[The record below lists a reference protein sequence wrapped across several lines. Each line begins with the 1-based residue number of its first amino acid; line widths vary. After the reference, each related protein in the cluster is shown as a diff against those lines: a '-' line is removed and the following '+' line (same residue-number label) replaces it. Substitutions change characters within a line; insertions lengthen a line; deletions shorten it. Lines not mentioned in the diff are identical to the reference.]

1 MARLASQAKMGYYP
15 TPPEI
20 VEHIK
25 TGLALPGPGLYRL
38 LDTCCGKGEAL
49 AQLAAGLS
57 EVTTYGIE
65 LDEDRYRQAFQILN
79 HVVWGD
85 SLNELKISTRAFS
98 LLWLNPPYDW
108 DGDGGRLESQ
118 FLWAHRR
125 YIVRGGWLIF
135 IIPHRALKDAAE
147 PLSKLANL
155 QIYAFPK
162 PEFDVFK
169 QVVVLGQNKDCNDA
183 NNALQIAVI
192 RSYAAR
198 PPEEVWERLPKT
210 DEIPPGS
217 IILPPSPDRQI
228 NFSSERLDTEKAA
241 ALVAKSPLWQELE
254 TATAAK
260 SLHDIRPLAPLR
272 QGHLAM
278 LLAGG
283 LMNGEVEKDGRKLV
297 IKGSVEKKIETETE
311 TTDTYVIE
319 RQTLSFQIV
328 IRAIDL
334 NAREIFTIS

>member
-1 MARLASQAKMGYYP
+1 M
-15 TPPEI
+15 
-20 VEHIK
+20 
-25 TGLALPGPGLYRL
+25 
-38 LDTCCGKGEAL
+38 
-49 AQLAAGLS
+49 
-57 EVTTYGIE
+57 
-65 LDEDRYRQAFQILN
+65 
-79 HVVWGD
+79 
-85 SLNELKISTRAFS
+85 
-98 LLWLNPPYDW
+98 
-108 DGDGGRLESQ
+108 
-118 FLWAHRR
+118 WAHRR
-125 YIVRGGWLIF
+125 YLVRGGWLVF

-169 QVVVLGQNKDCNDA
+169 QVVVLGQNKDSNDA
-183 NNALQIAVI
+183 LQLAVV

-228 NFSSERLDTEKAA
+228 NFSSERLDVEKAA

-254 TATAAK
+254 AATVAK
-260 SLHDIRPLAPLR
+260 NLHDIRPLAPLR

-283 LMNGEVEKDGRKLV
+283 LMNGKVENNGKRLV
-297 IKGSVEKKIETETE
+297 IKGSVEKKAETETE
-311 TTDTYVIE
+311 TTDTHVIE
-319 RQTLSFQIV
+319 RQTLSFRIV